1 MPIELVIMDLDA
13 VATRRGGDF
22 TEVFGM
28 TPALR
33 RLRAA
38 GLKVAVTTERTRREA
53 HAALA
58 DLGWLGGELV
68 DACITTSDAPRPAPH
83 PDMVPLAMRELA
95 VTAAYRVA
103 KVSGSPLGLLQGAT
117 AGCSVVIGV
126 LDRGFEERALR
137 GAPCT
142 HVAPTAALVP
152 ELLRRVI
159 RRTAVDARRL
169 QET

>member
-1 MPIELVIMDLDA
+1 MSIELVILDLDA
-13 VATRRGGDF
+13 VATLGASTV

-33 RLRAA
+33 RLRAR
-38 GLKVAVTTERTRREA
+38 GLKVAVTTDRTRREA
-53 HAALA
+53 HGALA

-68 DACITTSDAPRPAPH
+68 DACITASDAPRPAPH

-95 VTAAYRVA
+95 VSEAYRVA
-103 KVSGSPLGLLQGAT
+103 KVSGSPLGLLQGAA
-117 AGCSVVIGV
+117 AGCSVLIGI
-126 LDRGFEERALR
+126 LHCGFDEAALR

-152 ELLRRVI
+152 ELLHRVGRR
-159 RRTAVDARRL
+159 APMDARRVL
-169 QET
+169 ET